1 MAHGSETLDFWQMNF
16 NPMKILLVLLAFCLA
31 TTTVIAQQDP
41 LYAQY
46 LNNYFV
52 LNPAYAGFTNNLNG
66 TVSYRQQWTGFEGSP
81 STFNAN
87 GHLSLFGNRMG
98 AGLMFL
104 SDKIGST
111 STSEL
116 YGSYSYRIHLDE
128 NNTLSFGLQAGLIN
142 FKTNNDEIT
151 VLNPDDPMFA
161 GDISERKP
169 NIGSGIIFSN
179 DKFFI
184 GFSVPR
190 MLKAKTESML
200 SPTLYAQHY
209 YAMGA
214 YLFSLNDRVKFKPSV
229 LAKLIAGAKPS
240 FDINAAIIFHENYTA
255 GLLTRNLS
263 THGLFL
269 QAFIKN
275 TLMIGYV
282 MEVPTRKSVGSAFN
296 THEVT
301 IGIRMNAL
309 PSHESGSTTF

>member
-1 MAHGSETLDFWQMNF
+1 
-16 NPMKILLVLLAFCLA
+16 MKILLFMLVLALA
-31 TTTVIAQQDP
+31 TTTAIAQQDP

-66 TVSYRQQWTGFEGSP
+66 TVSYREQWTGFEGSP

-87 GHLSLFGNRMG
+87 GHISLFGNRMG

-111 STSEL
+111 STNEF

-128 NNTLSFGLQAGLIN
+128 NNMLSFGLQAGMIN

-151 VLNPDDPMFA
+151 VLNPEDPMFA
-161 GDISERKP
+161 GDISESKL
-169 NIGSGIIFSN
+169 NIGSGIIFSG
-179 DKFFI
+179 DRFLL

-190 MLKAKTESML
+190 MLKAKTETGIS
-200 SPTLYAQHY
+200 STLYAQHY

-214 YLFSLNDRVKFKPSV
+214 CLFELNDHIKFKPSV
-229 LAKLIAGAKPS
+229 LAKLVAGAKPS
-240 FDINAAIIFHENYTA
+240 FDINAAIILHEKYTA
-255 GLLTRNLS
+255 GLLTRNFS

-269 QAFIKN
+269 QALIKN
-275 TLMIGYV
+275 SLMIGYV
-282 MEVPTRKSVGSAFN
+282 MEMPTSKSVGSTFS

-301 IGIRMNAL
+301 IGLRMNVL
-309 PSHESGSTTF
+309 QSHENGSTTF